1 MTFETIIFFVLAGM
15 AIASA
20 LLVISRVNPLIS
32 ALWLVV
38 CLSAVAGLFATLGA
52 TFLAVIQ
59 LLVYAGAIAVLFIFV
74 VMLIDLGPGALKA
87 RAMNSRNVFAAV
99 AAIYFGLLIFV
110 NVASFAHGDLPSNA
124 VAVTPKILGQ
134 LLLTKYAVPFELASL
149 LLTVAVVGAV
159 VLAKKKL

>member
-1 MTFETIIFFVLAGM
+1 MFETILFFVLAGF
-15 AIASA
+15 AIVSA

-38 CLSAVAGLFATLGA
+38 CLGAVAGLFATLNA
-52 TFLAVIQ
+52 TLLAVIQ
-59 LLVYAGAIAVLFIFV
+59 LLVYAGAVAVLFIFV
-74 VMLIDLGPGALKA
+74 VMLVDLGPSALKT
-87 RAMNSRNVFAAV
+87 RMMNFRNIFAV
-99 AAIYFGLLIFV
+99 LAAIYFGLLVFINVARLSQSGFPGSDV
-110 NVASFAHGDLPSNA
+110 NV
-124 VAVTPKILGQ
+124 TPQVLGQ

>member
-1 MTFETIIFFVLAGM
+1 MFETIIFFVLAGM
-15 AIASA
+15 AITSA

-32 ALWLVV
+32 ALWLAV
-38 CLSAVAGLFATLGA
+38 CLASVAGLFATLGA
-52 TFLAVIQ
+52 TFLAVLQ

-74 VMLIDLGPGALKA
+74 VMLIDLGPQALKM
-87 RAMNSRNVFAAV
+87 RLMSFRNVFATMATL
-99 AAIYFGLLIFV
+99 YFGLLIFI
-110 NVASFAHGDLPSNA
+110 NVARFSHGDLPSNQIN
-124 VAVTPKILGQ
+124 VTPKILGQ

>member
-1 MTFETIIFFVLAGM
+1 MLAGF

-20 LLVISRVNPLIS
+20 LLAISRVNPLIS
-32 ALWLVV
+32 ALWLAV
-38 CLSAVAGLFATLGA
+38 CLGSVAGIFATLGA
-52 TFLAVIQ
+52 TLLAVIQ

-74 VMLIDLGPGALKA
+74 VMLIDLGPQALKV
-87 RAMNSRNVFAAV
+87 RVMSFRNVFAAV
-99 AAIYFGLLIFV
+99 AALYVGLLIFI
-110 NVASFAHGDLPSNA
+110 NVLPFSHGDLPSNQLN
-124 VAVTPKILGQ
+124 VTPKILGQ